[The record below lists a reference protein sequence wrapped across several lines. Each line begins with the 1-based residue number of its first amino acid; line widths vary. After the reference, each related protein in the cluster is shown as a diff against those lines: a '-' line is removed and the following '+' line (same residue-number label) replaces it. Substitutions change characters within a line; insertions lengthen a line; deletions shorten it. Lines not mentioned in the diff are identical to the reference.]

1 MDSKN
6 GENHGRSMT
15 EPSGGDFGDRSP
27 SKGLIKHTSNDGR
40 EFWVNS
46 KRKEKSK
53 HRRKSQR
60 HRKSKLKSRISG
72 FLLVLLFLAPIVI
85 VGYSFMGD
93 KEQASY
99 GQIRV
104 ISDVAGA
111 AIYLDGKFTGEA
123 TSTTLRSVNPGN
135 HLISIVKPGYRKFE
149 TEVKVKPQNTM
160 ELRFNLEPLAEGD

>member
-6 GENHGRSMT
+6 GENHRRSMT
-15 EPSGGDFGDRSP
+15 EPSGGDLGGGSP
-27 SKGLIKHTSNDGR
+27 GEGLIKHTSNDGR

-46 KRKEKSK
+46 RRKEKSK
-53 HRRKSQR
+53 HRKKSHR
-60 HRKSKLKSRISG
+60 HRKSKLKSRLSG
-72 FLLVLLFLAPIVI
+72 FLLVFLFLAPIAI

-123 TSTTLRSVNPGN
+123 TSTTLRSVSPGN
-135 HLISIVKPGYRKFE
+135 HLISIVKPGYRTFE
-149 TEVKVKPQNTM
+149 TEVEVELQSTI
-160 ELRFNLEPLAEGD
+160 ELRFSLGPLAEGD